1 VLYNLI
7 RFSSQRGIVIERY
20 FDATLDQDAPSSGN
34 QVRGNLLTRNHT
46 SGIHLPEGGIGA
58 PQCRRHHDR
67 RQHHH
72 PQRRRSVSIPE
83 SDFDPASEPAAAN
96 TTLTDNI
103 FDGNRTDICNES
115 DSTTIGAGNVG
126 AGNGAPTISDDCMV
140 EPGGF

>member
-1 VLYNLI
+1 LGPPSAADTTI
-7 RFSSQRGIVIERY
+7 
-20 FDATLDQDAPSSGN
+20 DANIITLNDG
-34 QVRGNLLTRNHT
+34 
-46 SGIHLPEGGIGA
+46 EG
-58 PQCRRHHDR
+58 
-67 RQHHH
+67 
-72 PQRRRSVSIPE
+72 VSIPE